1 LLAAGFVGKFH
12 NLSTDSIDFFHLR
25 HNTGPVLEV
34 LTKEFSLVADRSS
47 LGGGERDN
55 VMEKLLPL
63 DDIMLWILRLY
74 H

>member
-1 LLAAGFVGKFH
+1 MSLNLLTGAHVCPTNAAFLLLAQIPIRFYP
-12 NLSTDSIDFFHLR
+12 LR

-55 VMEKLLPL
+55 VMEIKTKVS
-63 DDIMLWILRLY
+63 
-74 H
+74 

>member
-1 LLAAGFVGKFH
+1 VCKVIFFAIKNFVASFSDKFH
-12 NLSTDSIDFFHLR
+12 NMSSDSNDFFPLR

-55 VMEKLLPL
+55 VMEIKTKVS
-63 DDIMLWILRLY
+63 
-74 H
+74 